1 MNKVIENRLKEI
13 NFNEIGA
20 RGIAR
25 EICDL
30 IVKYNL
36 SINQADVTLDLAKD
50 MLANRPLGVNE
61 FALSTFNDL
70 DLSHKSLCTGIGECQ
85 CFGKVNQID
94 LPRNK
99 DIVPKFCGNC
109 GEKIKCI
116 KL

>member
-36 SINQADVTLDLAKD
+36 SINQADVTLDL
-50 MLANRPLGVNE
+50 
-61 FALSTFNDL
+61 
-70 DLSHKSLCTGIGECQ
+70 SLIH
-85 CFGKVNQID
+85 I
-94 LPRNK
+94 
-99 DIVPKFCGNC
+99 
-109 GEKIKCI
+109 
-116 KL
+116 

>member
-25 EICDL
+25 E
-30 IVKYNL
+30 
-36 SINQADVTLDLAKD
+36 ADVTLDLVKD

-70 DLSHKSLCTGIGECQ
+70 DLSHKSLCTWIGECQ
-85 CFGKVNQID
+85 CCGKVNQID